1 MEAQK
6 KQAEALQLN
15 QLIQLLYNT
24 ELVTRPEN
32 EEVPIYHQQFPI
44 ESIIC
49 PLCNEVMKDPVAIV
63 CGHSFER
70 QAIQEHFKRGEKK
83 CPTCREELPSLD
95 LTPNFNLRSS
105 IEEWKQREMDL
116 KFQAAVVEI
125 NSNDHSRQNK
135 ALEDMQSLMEMP
147 RYAAKTDEEFIPK
160 LEAIVQAGAIRH
172 TVKQIY
178 KGETEAEALAVLLEL
193 SKRESLGEKIGKTK
207 DCIPILVS
215 LLHNDDSNVSENAH
229 SVLQNL
235 SSNTHF
241 AVKMAEA
248 GYYQPFVACFNQ
260 GSPET
265 RSLMAAALMN
275 MQLEENSIAVLKERP
290 FIHNIIQLLSSNSP
304 ASKSACLKCINKF
317 IPHPRMLNR
326 LLSDPV
332 TIPLLLG
339 LISFVRSDPQLKQ
352 QAAEILALMVGAC
365 QHPQFQLFQGL
376 QELQSEHNISLFLQL
391 VASSEPQVKIQFLHL
406 LVELSYKSE
415 KARDLIQSND
425 DTIPNLFSSLDGDQ
439 PIVRRWALKL
449 LHRISEGHPNGVQLP
464 PSPGKET
471 AINSLATIL
480 TSSLDIEERSTAS
493 GIISRLPK
501 DDDVVDEVLRKSEVL
516 KAIHEVICS
525 MDGEHFGIRIPA
537 SQDECLLENAL
548 AALLHFTEPSKPE
561 LQRQVGKLQ
570 LYPSLIRVLSSGSS
584 MAKQRAATALAQLSQ
599 STSLSVSNATRIA
612 TETNTSMPMLFLM
625 KLLPDMSLCCSDSSE
640 HPSLCSVHGAACSP
654 RETFCLVKADAV
666 KPLLKI
672 LSDIES
678 GVAEAALMA
687 LETLLIDHSTLSP
700 ATAVIVDSQGVTAI
714 LQVLEKGSLSAKTK
728 ALDLF
733 QKILKHTKLTDPLF
747 KKSERILIQLLDD
760 VSLKKK
766 VGLVLRQMDIIPDQ
780 SSYF

>member
-1 MEAQK
+1 
-6 KQAEALQLN
+6 
-15 QLIQLLYNT
+15 
-24 ELVTRPEN
+24 
-32 EEVPIYHQQFPI
+32 
-44 ESIIC
+44 
-49 PLCNEVMKDPVAIV
+49 
-63 CGHSFER
+63 
-70 QAIQEHFKRGEKK
+70 
-83 CPTCREELPSLD
+83 
-95 LTPNFNLRSS
+95 
-105 IEEWKQREMDL
+105 MDL

-160 LEAIVQAGAIRH
+160 LVEFLKDNRLNAKATLKCLYYLARFSDDHKEAIVQAGAIRH

-193 SKRESLGEKIGKTK
+193 SKTESLGEKIGKTK

-215 LLHNDDSNVSENAH
+215 LLHNDDPNVSENAH

-275 MQLEENSIAVLKERP
+275 MQLKENSIAVLKERP

-317 IPHPRMLNR
+317 IAYPRMLKR

-352 QAAEILALMVGAC
+352 QAAEILALMVEAC

-425 DTIPNLFSSLDGDQ
+425 DTITNLFSSLDGDQ

-449 LHRISEGHPNGVQLP
+449 LYCISEGHPNGVPLP

-537 SQDECLLENAL
+537 SQDGCLLENAL

-666 KPLLKI
+666 KPLLKS

-747 KKSERILIQLLDD
+747 MKSERILIQLLDD
-760 VSLKKK
+760 DSLKKK
-766 VGLVLRQMDIIPDQ
+766 VGLVLRQMNIIPDQ